1 MILILLKLVGC
12 FTLKQAGISDRRIRV
27 LHHIDLLV
35 QVYTTL
41 TARLPEQSTCTR
53 QLNKLLGST
62 STLKRKHLVTRKG
75 RKPRGASLTHL
86 PRCLR
91 SSAGCT
97 SVCSRATARGHR
109 GCCPP
114 APAQSV
120 CRCTSPGA
128 AGCLLHRALST
139 AGAGSCQPQGVS
151 VFLLQ

>member
-1 MILILLKLVGC
+1 MGC
-12 FTLKQAGISDRRIRV
+12 FTLREAGISDRRTQV
-27 LHHIDLLV
+27 LHRVNLLV

-53 QLNKLLGST
+53 QINKVLGST
-62 STLKRKHLVTRKG
+62 TTLKRKHLIIRKG
-75 RKPRGASLTHL
+75 RKSHGASLTHP

-97 SVCSRATARGHR
+97 SECSQAMARGHR

-120 CRCTSPGA
+120 CQCTSPGA
-128 AGCLLHRALST
+128 AGCPLHRALST
-139 AGAGSCQPQGVS
+139 AGVGSCQPWGVS